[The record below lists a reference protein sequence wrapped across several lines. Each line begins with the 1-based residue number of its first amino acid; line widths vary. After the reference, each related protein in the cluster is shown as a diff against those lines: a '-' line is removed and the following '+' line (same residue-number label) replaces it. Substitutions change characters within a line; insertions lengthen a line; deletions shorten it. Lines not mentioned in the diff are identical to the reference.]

1 MEKREHS
8 LDVLQDRVMNLK
20 EYAKLQ
26 KTPLQMQVN
35 AVKTNLEKKTKKT
48 ALLQLNIIFS
58 FAIYTHQMGKAPD
71 CLDHLIICSFLMSSL
86 GPGIRLKNEN
96 GPCTRGLQ
104 PD

>member
-35 AVKTNLEKKTKKT
+35 AVKTNLEKKTKKNSIIAT
-48 ALLQLNIIFS
+48 KYYFLLCYL
-58 FAIYTHQMGKAPD
+58 HAP
-71 CLDHLIICSFLMSSL
+71 
-86 GPGIRLKNEN
+86 N
-96 GPCTRGLQ
+96 G
-104 PD
+104 

>member
-35 AVKTNLEKKTKKT
+35 AVKTNLDKYTSIIATKYDF
-48 ALLQLNIIFS
+48 LLCYL
-58 FAIYTHQMGKAPD
+58 HAP
-71 CLDHLIICSFLMSSL
+71 
-86 GPGIRLKNEN
+86 N
-96 GPCTRGLQ
+96 G
-104 PD
+104 